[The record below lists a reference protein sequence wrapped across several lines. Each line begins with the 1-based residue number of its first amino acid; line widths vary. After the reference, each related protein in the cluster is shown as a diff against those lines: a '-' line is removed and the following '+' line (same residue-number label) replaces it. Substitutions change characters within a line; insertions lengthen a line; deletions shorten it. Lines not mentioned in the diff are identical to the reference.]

1 MNRFYSVPFKTLAV
15 LLTFVFIV
23 IIALGSIGVVLFY
36 EAGIYTQSAAEVYSN
51 AAGYII
57 GSDAYKIFTDLY
69 GTGKMPGYYRY
80 GVRFEVTDEYG
91 NTLYSDL
98 YDLDYDLSYSA
109 DFRKNHWGGYEEFP
123 DSAVEGDEALQEYLE
138 TAEDVDYYPPVTYH
152 DGYYR
157 EGYYMVRNGYP
168 DRDCLVTAYLITGE
182 NWAEYNLLCRGIP
195 LAYAMRFWI
204 FPIVGLSLIAFI
216 ILIVYLMCSAGRHK
230 GEEGV
235 RKSSIDRVPFDIYTA
250 IMAAVVALLI
260 GLVFEAINVD
270 DIFGA
275 IVFAIVCSVVYF
287 LLLAYFMSLAVRL
300 KCGGMLKNTL
310 IYMILALLCR
320 GIAKLG
326 RMFSYI
332 IRRLPF
338 VWKAVLILIGLAAY
352 NIIVIIPYDGAAR
365 FVLWLIEFVIL
376 IPAAVLYM
384 ISLRKIQ
391 KGGQEISRGNL
402 DFQIDTQYMTGSLKS
417 FSEDLNSIGEGLS
430 KAVDD
435 RLKSERFKTE
445 LITNVSH
452 DIKTP
457 LTSIINYVDLIKK
470 ENPESETMRRYVDV
484 LDRQSSRLKK
494 LIEDLVEASKAST
507 GNVSVD
513 MEKCDACVILAQT
526 AGEYD
531 EKLRANQ
538 LELLMNI
545 PEEPCY
551 IMADGRHLWRVIDNL
566 MNNICKYA
574 QASTRV
580 YINIENKNR
589 KVQIVFRNISKYAL
603 NISSDELLERFTRGD
618 SSRSTEGSGLGLSI
632 ANSLTEIQ
640 GGTMDLTVD
649 GDLFKVTLTFD
660 AVTGE

>member
-15 LLTFVFIV
+15 LLTFVLIV
-23 IIALGSIGVVLFY
+23 IIAAGAVGVILFY
-36 EAGIYTQSAAEVYSN
+36 EAGIYTRSAAEVYSDT
-51 AAGYII
+51 AGYVI

-69 GTGKMPGYYRY
+69 GIGEMPGYYRY

-98 YDLDYDLSYSA
+98 YDLDYDISYSA
-109 DFRKNHWGGYEEFP
+109 NFRTNHFSSYEEFS
-123 DSAVEGDEALQEYLE
+123 DSAVDADDYLREYLE
-138 TAEDVDYYPPVTYH
+138 NSKYAEYYPPVTYD

-157 EGYYMVRNGYP
+157 EGYYALNKGYP

-182 NWAEYNLLCRGIP
+182 NWGEYNILCRGIP
-195 LAYAMRFWI
+195 LAYALRFWI
-204 FPIVGLSLIAFI
+204 FPIVGVSLIAFV
-216 ILIVYLMCSAGRHK
+216 ILIVYLMCSAGRRR
-230 GEEGV
+230 GQEGV
-235 RKSSIDRVPFDIYTA
+235 SKSSIDKLPFDLYTA
-250 IMAAVVALLI
+250 IMAAIVLLFGALIAEASYSDFFVIIVAALCGTVLYLLLI
-260 GLVFEAINVD
+260 T
-270 DIFGA
+270 
-275 IVFAIVCSVVYF
+275 
-287 LLLAYFMSLAVRL
+287 YFMSMAVRI
-300 KCGGMLKNTL
+300 KCGDTLKNTL
-310 IYMILALLCR
+310 IYMILAWICR
-320 GIAKLG
+320 LIAKFGAVLA
-326 RMFSYI
+326 YI
-332 IRRLPF
+332 IKRLPF
-338 VWKAVLILIGLAAY
+338 VWKAVMILLAIAVY
-352 NIIVIIPYDGAAR
+352 NIIVIMPYDGAAR
-365 FVLWLIEFVIL
+365 AVLLLIEFIVL
-376 IPAAVLYM
+376 IPAAILGL
-384 ISLRKIQ
+384 IALRKIQ
-391 KGGQEISRGNL
+391 KGGQELSRGNL
-402 DFQIDTQYMTGSLKS
+402 DFQIDTKYMTGSLKT

-430 KAVDD
+430 KAVDE
-435 RLKSERFKTE
+435 RMKSERFKTE

-470 ENPESETMRRYVDV
+470 EQLESKTMRQYVDV

-507 GNVSVD
+507 GNVAVD
-513 MEKCDACVILAQT
+513 MEKCDAGVVLAQT

-531 EKLRANQ
+531 EKLKANR

-574 QASTRV
+574 QPNTRV
-580 YINIENKNR
+580 YINIESKNR

-640 GGTMDLTVD
+640 GGAMDLTVD

-660 AVTGE
+660 AVAGE